1 METSL
6 ENKADRKLKKWQGM
20 VERLNVQ
27 LHLGA
32 ADAKDA
38 FEEQKKELESWLQT
52 AKSKLKNSDKI
63 ADENTQKIQAAIDE
77 LKVQAALGK
86 AETKDELEKQQKELS
101 KNIQQLKVEVEKTY
115 KESKETG
122 AELMDEL
129 DEELEEYQTKFDLF
143 KLQLHLGKAESKE
156 YLEEKK
162 KEAKVELQKV
172 ETLLQKGKDSAS
184 DNWDNF
190 TSDISKAWKQMRS

>member
-1 METSL
+1 M
-6 ENKADRKLKKWQGM
+6 
-20 VERLNVQ
+20 
-27 LHLGA
+27 
-32 ADAKDA
+32 
-38 FEEQKKELESWLQT
+38 
-52 AKSKLKNSDKI
+52 
-63 ADENTQKIQAAIDE
+63 
-77 LKVQAALGK
+77 KVQAALGK